1 MKISNS
7 NKKRL
12 QCRCFPEN
20 FAKFLRITFLQNTS
34 RMVSGQLSPEENCPL
49 VRVGVWV
56 KVRVSFRVG
65 GWSDNCPREKLPPPV
80 MARVWVRVS
89 FGVGRQFSSR
99 AIVLEPLWMTAS
111 RLFHSLKNC
120 FLPSSELIEPS
131 FLYFWTCFIMAFER
145 D

>member
-20 FAKFLRITFLQNTS
+20 FVKFLRITFLQNTS

-56 KVRVSFRVG
+56 KVRVRFRVWG
-65 GWSDNCPREKLPPPV
+65 DQTIALDKSCPPV
-80 MARVWVRVS
+80 RARVWVRVS

-99 AIVLEPLWMTAS
+99 AIILEPLWVTAS

-131 FLYFWTCFIMAFER
+131 FLYF
-145 D
+145 

>member
-20 FAKFLRITFLQNTS
+20 FVKFLRITFLQNTS

-65 GWSDNCPREKLPPPV
+65 GDQTIALDKSCPPV
-80 MARVWVRVS
+80 RARVWVRVS

-99 AIVLEPLWMTAS
+99 AIILEPLWVTAS

-131 FLYFWTCFIMAFER
+131 FLYF
-145 D
+145 

>member
-20 FAKFLRITFLQNTS
+20 FVKFLRITFLQNTS

-56 KVRVSFRVG
+56 KVRVRFRVG
-65 GWSDNCPREKLPPPV
+65 GDQTIALDKSCPPV
-80 MARVWVRVS
+80 RARVWVRVS

-99 AIVLEPLWMTAS
+99 AIILEPLWVTAS

-131 FLYFWTCFIMAFER
+131 FLYF
-145 D
+145 

>member
-20 FAKFLRITFLQNTS
+20 FVKFLRITFLQNTS

-65 GWSDNCPREKLPPPV
+65 GDQTIALDKSCPPFR
-80 MARVWVRVS
+80 ARVWVRVS

-99 AIVLEPLWMTAS
+99 AIILEPLWVTAS

-131 FLYFWTCFIMAFER
+131 FLYF
-145 D
+145 